1 MVAQTS
7 SAKPWSLSLINSPEW
22 RPQANA
28 SLMQLHQ
35 QAQDTSQLTFHVLIL
50 TVGRASIFR
59 LLDSLEYQL
68 SSRDYLTVA
77 IHAVDKEN
85 STASVLPPAGA
96 VVPRRNAVGPE
107 AVTARLQRGF
117 KCSYFIQ
124 RIKLRP
130 RQHYHQIRQMMKGIP
145 GDFVIHSD
153 DDNYYLPDAF
163 LQIREHAVDRNT
175 LYVFRLGNCS
185 SSIPYTWRLKHLRIA
200 NVDTGNGV
208 IPGWLNDKANWALLY
223 FGDYHYYRNI
233 HKFSINAP
241 VFVDSIIG
249 VYTGSGNQS
258 C

>member
-1 MVAQTS
+1 
-7 SAKPWSLSLINSPEW
+7 
-22 RPQANA
+22 
-28 SLMQLHQ
+28 MQLHR
-35 QAQDTSQLTFHVLIL
+35 QAQGASDLTFHVLVL

-68 SSRDYLTVA
+68 SSRDFITVA
-77 IHAVDKEN
+77 IHAVDAEN
-85 STASVLPPAGA
+85 GTESGNTRADA
-96 VVPRRNAVGPE
+96 VSPE
-107 AVTARLQRGF
+107 AITARLQRGF
-117 KCSYFIQ
+117 ACSYFVQ

-130 RQHYHQIRQMMKGIP
+130 GHHYHQIRQMMKGIP

-163 LQIREHAVDRNT
+163 LKIREHAVERNT

-185 SSIPYTWRLKHLRIA
+185 SSVPYTWRLKHLRIA

-241 VFVDSIIG
+241 VFVDCIIG
-249 VYTGSGNQS
+249 VYTGSGNQR